1 MAIDTAAKRKSAI
14 GIGLHFLRT
23 GVIPDGLN
31 LNTSQREHVQG
42 LYSRGVSAVSGE
54 YLIAVQLRIV
64 NLLFIQTG
72 QNDNLLFTQVGQND

>member
-42 LYSRGVSAVSGE
+42 LYSRGVSVSSE